1 MNAEQTNIVVA
12 MMMMKR
18 RVREKLVKPD
28 FPAFFMAVSRYNL
41 ASAWTNMQDAKTF
54 EEYSGFATRIIENLT
69 DKRDEI
75 ITEYDTYSQ
84 RREFPK
90 SIKSAY
96 DLLYGTKPLSPE
108 HVQSLLVE
116 YLNNHGY
123 SDLPL
128 IMKKL
133 ESKDTP
139 FLQLMEAQE
148 ALLAWNDVMARNKWF
163 ETQRKTSF
171 KHIDDLTVTLVV
183 VVMFIGLAKA
193 KKKLIEHR
201 KQREHEMRLYE
212 LFEPYIENE
221 KRYHEVILSM
231 INGIWK
237 TKDPVLISLWLAIR
251 DDHDKELLNIKALAN
266 HLFSKPAD
274 LAADMATYLM
284 PLTKNRD
291 YAKYQTVTKQFTYLI
306 QEVVI
311 EMRKASSL
319 APITSHYSISSHL
332 KYPSKL
338 GVCKVP
344 FHVVDSEAQVDPSLE
359 AEAHEPHGF
368 WAHSDVAELPV
379 GEAHGLELL
388 AGGLE
393 SYNVGEV
400 PVEVCDWVCW
410 PVCEVDCVPG
420 LAAGVEDPEPD
431 VGLELLE
438 LPGGDLPPHELVE
451 VDALALLDVPPAE
464 GGLEPAAPAVYA
476 GALGGAE
483 SDEHIAALQKPLYS
497 DDGRSVWDR
506 CISDDAGPVLDPD
519 RAQIRIK
526 FDMLGLKL

>member
-18 RVREKLVKPD
+18 RVREKLVSPD
-28 FPAFFMAVSRYNL
+28 FPAFFMAVSQNDL

-54 EEYSGFATRIIENLT
+54 EEYSNNAVAFIDIYQQV
-69 DKRDEI
+69 RDEI
-75 ITEYDTYSQ
+75 KTTYDTYSQ
-84 RREFPK
+84 RREFSKP
-90 SIKSAY
+90 IKSAY
-96 DLLYGTKPLSPE
+96 DMLYDIKPMNE
-108 HVQSLLVE
+108 KEMESLMID

-123 SDLPL
+123 SELPPL
-128 IMKKL
+128 MEKL
-133 ESKDTP
+133 GSQDTP
-139 FLQLMEAQE
+139 FLQFMEAQE
-148 ALLAWNDVMARNKWF
+148 TFLAWNDKIARDTWF
-163 ETQRKTSF
+163 KTQRMTSF
-171 KHIDDLTVTLVV
+171 KHFKDFTLTLFVV
-183 VVMFIGLAKA
+183 VIFT
-193 KKKLIEHR
+193 KLELLKEELIKHTM
-201 KQREHEMRLYE
+201 QREHDMRLYRC
-212 LFEPYIENE
+212 FEPYIDN
-221 KRYHEVILSM
+221 KQRWHEAILNM
-231 INGIWK
+231 ITAIWQ
-237 TKDPVLISLWLAIR
+237 TKNPVLISLWIAIR
-251 DDHDKELLNIKALAN
+251 NDHDKKLLNIKALAN
-266 HLFSKPAD
+266 YLVLKRSE
-274 LAADMATYLM
+274 LTADMARYLM
-284 PLTKNRD
+284 PLFGKPNYD
-291 YAKYQTVTKQFTYLI
+291 KYQIVTHQFSLFI
-306 QEVVI
+306 GNVVI
-311 EMRKASSL
+311 EMRS

-451 VDALALLDVPPAE
+451 VDALALLNVPPTE